1 MAVQGNRMSRRSA
14 IIGGAGLVAGALSV
28 GTAERSMAAVRAR
41 SALTPKQ
48 LAGQRVIYSF
58 SGFTPPSSLLQQ
70 IRDGHCGGVI
80 ILTENVSDPSQVS
93 SAIQKL
99 TAANK
104 QSPVSAPLLV
114 MTDQEGG
121 EVRRLPGQPTL
132 SEKQIGESA
141 HPATAAAQAGTGAG
155 QNLSAVGLNVNL
167 APVLDVYRQPGDF
180 DDQFQRSYSMSPS
193 VCAECGKAFITA
205 QQKTGVAATA
215 KHFPGLGAAT
225 AAQNTD
231 EVPVTLNV
239 TLANLRG
246 IDEVPYPAAI
256 SAGVKL
262 VMCSWAIYP
271 ALDASLPAGLS
282 PVIAGNELR
291 TRLGFTG
298 VTITDALE
306 AGALTP
312 FGDTAQRTV
321 LAAKAG
327 MDLILCASGDVSQGE
342 AAVTALAD
350 AYQSGQLN
358 HTSFTAAVQRVTT
371 LRDDLSAAHRARR
384 RR

>member
-1 MAVQGNRMSRRSA
+1 MTVQRNRISRRSA
-14 IIGGAGLVAGALSV
+14 LIGSAGLAAAGAL
-28 GTAERSMAAVRAR
+28 GIGKGGRAMAATSA
-41 SALTPKQ
+41 ALTPQQ

-58 SGFTPPSSLLQQ
+58 TGFTPPSSLLQQ
-70 IRDGHCGGVI
+70 ISAGLAAGVI
-80 ILTENVSDPSQVS
+80 INSGNVSDDSQVS
-93 SAIQKL
+93 SAIQQL
-99 TAANK
+99 NAANQ

-141 HPATAAAQAGTGAG
+141 NPASAAAQAGTGAG

-167 APVLDVYRQPGDF
+167 APVLDVFRHAGDF
-180 DDQFQRSYSMSPS
+180 DDQFHRSYSSNAS

-205 QQKTGVAATA
+205 QQSTGVAATA

-239 TLANLRG
+239 SLSNLRS
-246 IDEVPYPAAI
+246 IDEVPYPPAI

-262 VMCSWAIYP
+262 IMCSWAIYP

-282 PVIAGNELR
+282 PTVVGQELR
-291 TRLGFTG
+291 TRHGFTG

-306 AGALTP
+306 AGALEA
-312 FGDTAQRTV
+312 FGDTQQRAV
-321 LAAKAG
+321 AAASAG
-327 MDLILCASGDVSQGE
+327 MDLVLCASGDVSQGE
-342 AAVTALAD
+342 DAVTALAD

-358 HTSFTAAVQRVTT
+358 QASFTAAVQRVTA
-371 LRDDLSAAHRARR
+371 LRGSLS
-384 RR
+384 